1 MKERSKIISRDDL
14 ADVQRWQ
21 LPEMATSSAI
31 QNTSVEEPEAGHTV
45 SAQSISLPTA
55 EELQAIY
62 AESAQTGHQQGYAA
76 GKKEGLA
83 EGYSEGIARAEAER
97 RALQDILQSFMVPLQ
112 ALDASVEQSLL
123 ALSLEVARQVI
134 RHELQSQPEL
144 LLPLLREALKAV
156 PLRSTRP
163 EMHLHPD
170 DLAMLEKLM
179 PELVTQGVFL
189 VADPNIERGGVILS
203 AGIDEDGA
211 RPDRR
216 WQGRDLD
223 HAATQLD
230 LRIETRWR
238 ATLERLFGELS
249 T

>member
-1 MKERSKIISRDDL
+1 
-14 ADVQRWQ
+14 
-21 LPEMATSSAI
+21 
-31 QNTSVEEPEAGHTV
+31 
-45 SAQSISLPTA
+45 
-55 EELQAIY
+55 
-62 AESAQTGHQQGYAA
+62 
-76 GKKEGLA
+76 
-83 EGYSEGIARAEAER
+83 
-97 RALQDILQSFMVPLQ
+97 
-112 ALDASVEQSLL
+112 
-123 ALSLEVARQVI
+123 
-134 RHELQSQPEL
+134 
-144 LLPLLREALKAV
+144 
-156 PLRSTRP
+156 
-163 EMHLHPD
+163 
-170 DLAMLEKLM
+170 M